1 MQEVSIT
8 TEGIQKNLKNFKP
21 LDALCE
27 YIWNGFDAQANKIE
41 IKLHTN
47 QLRLIDKIS
56 IIDKGLLMKNLVI
69 NLNHLMIQRKL
80 GIQKKLTI
88 HYRMGDKE

>member
-1 MQEVSIT
+1 MVQ
-8 TEGIQKNLKNFKP
+8 
-21 LDALCE
+21 
-27 YIWNGFDAQANKIE
+27 
-41 IKLHTN
+41 
-47 QLRLIDKIS
+47 
-56 IIDKGLLMKNLVI
+56 GLLMKNLVI

>member
-8 TEGIQKNLKNFKP
+8 TEGIKKNLKNFKP

-27 YIWNGFDAQANKIE
+27 YIWNGFDAQATKVE

-47 QLRLIDKIS
+47 RFGLINMISVIDNGTGISYEYLSDKFKPFNDS
-56 IIDKGLLMKNLVI
+56 KKADKS
-69 NLNHLMIQRKL
+69 
-80 GIQKKLTI
+80 KK
-88 HYRMGDKE
+88 